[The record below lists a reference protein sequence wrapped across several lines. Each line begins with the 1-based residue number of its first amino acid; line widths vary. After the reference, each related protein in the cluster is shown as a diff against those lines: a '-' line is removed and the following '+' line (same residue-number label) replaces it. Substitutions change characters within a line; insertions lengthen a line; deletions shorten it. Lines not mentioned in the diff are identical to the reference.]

1 MLLPCVAPAL
11 GCKRHHGSS
20 RLSLRDEM
28 TIYRKGIY
36 MNSFEFFV
44 PTRIVFQ
51 EHAVKNRLVEQIMA
65 LKVSEIILITDRGV
79 VSAGLLKEVAATLD
93 QARIKYTV
101 FDEVESNPSTDTCI
115 KAFQTAKEI
124 GAGATIA
131 IGGGSAMDVAKAVG
145 ILMTNGGDLESYEG
159 PNKFENQ
166 MLPMICIPTTAGTG
180 SELTPFV
187 VITIRAKHYKM
198 SIFSIKCLPQVALL
212 DPTLLSTVPPHIA
225 AACGMDALTHA
236 VESFINSSASPIT
249 DAYACEA
256 MRLIGKYL
264 RAYVA
269 NRENLTAAGAMLV
282 ASSLAGVS
290 FGVARLGNVHAMAH
304 PLGGFFDLPHGV
316 ANAILLPHVMRF
328 NLLADN
334 GKYKRIAELLGE
346 DTSGLSDREAAKLA
360 IAAVVELS
368 LDIGIP
374 KSLSEVGVT
383 QDLISSMSADAMK
396 SGNIL
401 INPRQTTLKDIESL
415 FRAAM

>member
-1 MLLPCVAPAL
+1 
-11 GCKRHHGSS
+11 
-20 RLSLRDEM
+20 
-28 TIYRKGIY
+28 
-36 MNSFEFFV
+36 MNGFEFFV

-51 EHAVKNRLVEQIMA
+51 EHAVRNRLVEQIGT
-65 LKVSEIILITDRGV
+65 LKVSSLILITDKGV
-79 VSAGLLKEVAATLD
+79 VSAGLLKEVTATLD
-93 QARIKYTV
+93 RAGITYAV
-101 FDEVESNPSTDTCI
+101 FDEVEPNPGTDTCR

-124 GAGATIA
+124 GASATIA
-131 IGGGSAMDVAKAVG
+131 VGGGSSMDVAKAVG

-166 MLPMICIPTTAGTG
+166 MLPMIGIPTTAGTG
-180 SELTPFV
+180 SELTPFA

-198 SIFSIKCLPQVALL
+198 TIFSIKCLPQVALL

-236 VESFINSSASPIT
+236 VESFINLQASPVT
-249 DAYACEA
+249 DAYASEA
-256 MRLIGKYL
+256 MRLIGKHL

-304 PLGGFFDLPHGV
+304 PLGGFFDLPHGI

-328 NLLADN
+328 NLLADS
-334 GKYKRIAELLGE
+334 GKYRRIADLLGE
-346 DTSGLSDREAAKLA
+346 DTSGLSDREAGKLA
-360 IAAVVELS
+360 IDAVVELS
-368 LDIGIP
+368 REVGIP
-374 KSLSEVGVT
+374 QSLSAVGVT
-383 QDLISSMSADAMK
+383 ADLIPAMSADAMK

-401 INPRQTTLKDIESL
+401 INPRQTTLKDIEDL
-415 FRAAM
+415 FRAAL

>member
-1 MLLPCVAPAL
+1 
-11 GCKRHHGSS
+11 
-20 RLSLRDEM
+20 
-28 TIYRKGIY
+28 

-44 PTRIVFQ
+44 PTKIVFQ
-51 EHAVKNRLVEQIMA
+51 EQVVRSRLAEQIRA
-65 LKVSEIILITDRGV
+65 LKVSSIILITDKGV
-79 VSAGLLKEVAATLD
+79 VNAGLLKEVVATLD
-93 QARIKYTV
+93 QAGINYRV
-101 FDEVESNPSTDTCI
+101 FDEVESNPSTETCME
-115 KAFQTAKEI
+115 AFHIAKEI

-131 IGGGSAMDVAKAVG
+131 VGGGSVMDVAKAVG

-180 SELTPFV
+180 SELTPFA

-198 SIFSIKCLPQVALL
+198 TIFSIKCLPQVALL
-212 DPTLLSTVPPHIA
+212 DPTLLSTVPAHIA

-236 VESFINSSASPIT
+236 VESFINLSASPIT

-264 RAYVA
+264 RTYVA
-269 NRENLTAAGAMLV
+269 NRENLTAAGAMLM
-282 ASSLAGVS
+282 ASSLACVS

-328 NLLADN
+328 NLLADS
-334 GKYKRIAELLGE
+334 GKYRRIAEFLGE
-346 DTSGLSDREAAKLA
+346 DCSGLSDREAAQLA
-360 IAAVVELS
+360 IDAVVELS
-368 LDIGIP
+368 IDVGIP
-374 KSLSEVGVT
+374 ESLSAVGIT
-383 QDLISSMSADAMK
+383 EDLIPSMAADAMK

-401 INPRQTTLKDIESL
+401 INPRQTTLNDIENL